1 MHALARGGVIVIEA
15 EQEQKRTLLVVDDS
29 PLNRSILE
37 EILGKEYRILEAH
50 DGVEAVE
57 ALEADEG
64 DISLVVL
71 DIVMPRMDGFEVL
84 AKMNR
89 EGWIERIPV
98 VTISAE
104 TSPSYIERA
113 YTLGVTDFITRPFD
127 ELVVRN
133 RVANTIALYQKQH
146 DLMRM
151 VSREMYER
159 ERKNNLMVTILSQIV
174 EFRNGESGLHVLHIG
189 VMTDILLHEL
199 VRHTDRYPELT
210 EQEISTIATA
220 SALHDIGKIAI
231 PSEVLNK
238 PGKFTPEEY
247 EIMKAHSAAGADMLA
262 TMAENED
269 DRLLTVA
276 QEICRWHHER
286 YDGRGYPD
294 GLKGDEIPVSA
305 QVVAVAD
312 VYDALTSERVYKP
325 PFSHEKALEMIL
337 GGECGAFS
345 PLLME
350 CLVAAADEI
359 REQLKVE
366 SFSGMSRRELNG
378 IIAEIEANDSLTK
391 ADKAEMIRDLHAML
405 EE

>member
-1 MHALARGGVIVIEA
+1 MIAIEA
-15 EQEQKRTLLVVDDS
+15 EEQARRTLLVVDDS
-29 PLNRSILE
+29 PLNRAILE
-37 EILGKEYRILEAH
+37 EILCGEYSIIEAH
-50 DGVEAVE
+50 DGVEAVR

-64 DISLVVL
+64 DISLVIL

-89 EGWIERIPV
+89 EGWIERTPV

-113 YTLGVTDFITRPFD
+113 YELGVTDFITRPFD

-159 ERKNNLMVTILSQIV
+159 ERRNNLMVTILSQIV

-199 VRHTDRYPELT
+199 VRHTDTHPELT
-210 EQEISTIATA
+210 EAEISTIATA

-231 PSEVLNK
+231 PSEILNK
-238 PGKFTPEEY
+238 PGRLTPEEY
-247 EIMKAHSAAGADMLA
+247 EVIKTHSAIGADMLKQL
-262 TMAENED
+262 TENKD
-269 DRLLTVA
+269 DRLLQVA
-276 QEICRWHHER
+276 EEICRWHHER
-286 YDGRGYPD
+286 YDGGGYPD
-294 GLKGDEIPVSA
+294 GLVGDEIPIGA
-305 QVVAVAD
+305 QVVALAG
-312 VYDALTSERVYKP
+312 VYDALTSVRVYKP
-325 PFSHEKALEMIL
+325 AFSHERALEMIAN
-337 GGECGAFS
+337 GECGAFN
-345 PLLME
+345 PVLLQ
-350 CLVAAADEI
+350 CLLSAGDTI

-366 SFSGMSRRELNG
+366 SFSGMSRRELAG
-378 IIAEIEANDSLTK
+378 IIAEIEENDSLTK
-391 ADKAEMIRDLHAML
+391 ADKAEMIRDIHSML
-405 EE
+405 DE